1 MNYLAVDNI
10 IKNALLEDIP
20 NEDIST
26 NCVVDEKSIST
37 VELLCKED
45 GIIAGLNVFKRVF
58 EILGDVEVE
67 LYKKDGDKVFIKEKI
82 GFLKGS
88 TRKILMGERVALNL
102 LQRMSGIATIANK
115 YVQEIKHTKAKLLD
129 TRKTTPNLRILE
141 KYSVKVGGGSNH
153 RFNLSD
159 GIMLK
164 DNHISAAGGIKN
176 AVRLAKKHSSF
187 VRKIEVEAENIEMVI
202 EALEAGADII
212 MLDNM
217 DLITAKKALD
227 LINGQAITEFSGN
240 VELKNIKEI
249 AEIGVDYISVG
260 ALTHSSKILDLS
272 MKNLKNIQVN
282 R

>member
-26 NCVVDEKSIST
+26 NCVVDERSMST

-82 GFLKGS
+82 GFLKGN

-102 LQRMSGIATIANK
+102 LQRMSGIATVTNK

-141 KYSVKVGGGSNH
+141 KYSVKVGGGCNH

-159 GIMLK
+159 GVMLK

-176 AVRLAKKHSSF
+176 AVRLAKEHSSF
-187 VRKIEVEAENIEMVI
+187 VRKIEVEAESVEMVMD
-202 EALEAGADII
+202 ALEAGADII

-217 DLITAKKALD
+217 DLISAKKAVE
-227 LINGQAITEFSGN
+227 LINGQALTEFSGN

-272 MKNLKNIQVN
+272 MKNLKNVSEI
-282 R
+282 